1 MAIARLLAL
10 VVLLASLLVPPFAEA
25 SPSAG
30 PTALVSAPMNQ
41 DGTADAPSRPHG
53 ILHAGPHCACQL
65 ADRLVPPQTVER
77 PRLAI
82 TLDRPV
88 PLADRARA
96 SHEAEPPARP
106 PRA

>member
-1 MAIARLLAL
+1 MIARLLAL
-10 VVLLASLLVPPFAEA
+10 AVLLASLLVPAFAEA

-30 PTALVSAPMNQ
+30 PATLVSAPMDQ
-41 DGTADAPSRPHG
+41 DGMPDAPSRPHG
-53 ILHAGPHCACQL
+53 ILHAGPHCACQP
-65 ADRLVPPQTVER
+65 ADRLMPPQTVGR

-96 SHEAEPPARP
+96 SHEAEPPSRP